1 MATNVVFSSSSAS
14 LARLLPLLLLY
25 SFSLILPG
33 GSDSASDFAECGSA
47 LVGLQ
52 TCISYVQGA
61 AAAPTP
67 DCCGG
72 LKDVLAQSPRC
83 LCVLIK
89 DRDDP
94 QLPVKINV
102 TRALALPTACS
113 AAANV
118 SKCPSQA
125 AEPAAQLPGGAGVRA
140 ERQQHHSSKGQLHC
154 ENWHWDGQFP
164 SSDARDQPWRERV
177 DSGDGGGGRL
187 SPLLCA
193 VSGGHLKLLLRF

>member
-118 SKCPSQA
+118 SKCPKLLNLPPNSPEAQVFGQSANSTIQA
-125 AEPAAQLPGGAGVRA
+125 
-140 ERQQHHSSKGQLHC
+140 KG
-154 ENWHWDGQFP
+154 N
-164 SSDARDQPWRERV
+164 STARTGTGTGNSPRPTPET
-177 DSGDGGGGRL
+177 SHGGRGWTVETEAVAGC
-187 SPLLCA
+187 LLYFVLFLVA
-193 VSGGHLKLLLRF
+193 T